1 MPKLRLAHDRICD
14 AAQALLDAGRPP
26 TVIAVRNH
34 LGGGS
39 PRIIAPVLAHWLAER
54 QGGAELPEDSA
65 RERAEMLD
73 EIGRQDERIDALLA
87 ALGAVQQAP
96 AEERCGSRIGAGPDS
111 ASVGFSGRR

>member
-1 MPKLRLAHDRICD
+1 MPKLRLARDRIRD

-39 PRIIAPVLAHWLAER
+39 PQIIAPVLALWLAER
-54 QGGAELPEDSA
+54 QGRAELPEDGA

-73 EIGRQDERIDALLA
+73 EISRQDERIDALLA
-87 ALGAVQQAP
+87 ALRASQEAL
-96 AEERCGSRIGAGPDS
+96 AEERCRSRVSPGSS
-111 ASVGFSGRR
+111 A